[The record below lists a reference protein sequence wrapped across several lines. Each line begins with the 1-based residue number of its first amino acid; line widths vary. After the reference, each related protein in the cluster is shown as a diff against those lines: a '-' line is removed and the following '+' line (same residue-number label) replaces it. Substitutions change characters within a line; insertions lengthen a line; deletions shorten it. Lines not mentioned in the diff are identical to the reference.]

1 MNKILIIKAIEK
13 DKTKKRKEGKT
24 KPSLNDSSEE
34 LSNYIEDNEGFQLN
48 ERTYRDYYNEAKKL
62 EGKDEDIN
70 IKQLSVINGLCSY
83 LEFDSYQDF
92 TKSLKDVG
100 KKSIFEQIKII
111 IKKNKVVISILL
123 IIIIGIV
130 SYNYITRQRWM
141 VWDENQY
148 IEVKFDL
155 DRYDVNQIKI
165 YKDDRIDFFKKVITD
180 CNTNFFSEDGTVQI
194 WYGKN
199 KNKELEYFTSF
210 GLHPETGITLKPI
223 TQYMIS
229 KYICNS
235 LQ

>member
-13 DKTKKRKEGKT
+13 AKTKKRKEGKT
-24 KPSLNDSSEE
+24 KPSLTDSSEE

>member
-1 MNKILIIKAIEK
+1 
-13 DKTKKRKEGKT
+13 
-24 KPSLNDSSEE
+24 
-34 LSNYIEDNEGFQLN
+34 
-48 ERTYRDYYNEAKKL
+48 
-62 EGKDEDIN
+62 
-70 IKQLSVINGLCSY
+70 
-83 LEFDSYQDF
+83 
-92 TKSLKDVG
+92 
-100 KKSIFEQIKII
+100 
-111 IKKNKVVISILL
+111 
-123 IIIIGIV
+123 
-130 SYNYITRQRWM
+130 M